1 MAPLLLRMTAVVT
14 KYKKSG
20 LTGQG
25 AGFRWEGDFSDS
37 VNRSDAMAAKS
48 LTRFTS
54 CRWGS
59 SAGFRQFGYSVP
71 LFFDRK
77 TRLMETATAVQG
89 KQQDIAG
96 WMIMLLAAACGII
109 VANLYYAQPLIG
121 PIAVATGI
129 SPAAAGLIVT
139 LAQVGYGLGLL
150 FIVPAGDLL
159 ENRKLVVC
167 LMVITCIS
175 LVGAAYAS
183 NATQF
188 FLAAFIIGVSSV
200 GAQVLVPYAA
210 HMSLPETRGRAVGNV
225 MSGLL
230 MGILL
235 ARPVSSLVADLLG
248 WHAIFG
254 LSAVATALLA
264 LVLLRYLP
272 QRRPPAGM
280 HYFALLASMWHLV
293 KTTPILRRRSMYH
306 ALMFAAFSLF
316 WTTSP
321 LWLASPAFNMS
332 QKGIALFAFAGVIGV
347 IAAPIAGRVADRGW
361 SRPATGIAMFAG
373 AAAFLLT
380 HFWSGGRES
389 SLAILLA
396 AAILLDFGVSANLVL
411 SQRAIYAL
419 GGEIRSRL
427 NGLFMATFFGG
438 GALGSA
444 LGAWIYAEGG
454 WGATSLLGF
463 AFPAVALMYYFTE
476 FRPAAKSAR

>member
-1 MAPLLLRMTAVVT
+1 MDTA
-14 KYKKSG
+14 
-20 LTGQG
+20 
-25 AGFRWEGDFSDS
+25 
-37 VNRSDAMAAKS
+37 AA
-48 LTRFTS
+48 L
-54 CRWGS
+54 
-59 SAGFRQFGYSVP
+59 
-71 LFFDRK
+71 
-77 TRLMETATAVQG
+77 QG

-96 WMIMLLAAACGII
+96 WMITLLAAACGII

-129 SPAAAGLIVT
+129 SPGAAGLIVT
-139 LAQVGYGLGLL
+139 LAQIGYGLGLL
-150 FIVPAGDLL
+150 FIVPAGDLI
-159 ENRKLVVC
+159 ENRKMVLV
-167 LMVITCIS
+167 LLAITCVA
-175 LVGAAYAS
+175 LVGAAYAQS
-183 NATQF
+183 AAQF
-188 FLAAFIIGVSSV
+188 FLAAFVIGVSSV

-235 ARPVSSLVADLLG
+235 ARPLSSLVADLLG

-254 LSAVATALLA
+254 MSAVVIALLA
-264 LVLLRYLP
+264 LVLARYLP
-272 QRRPPAGM
+272 ARRPPAGM

-293 KTTPILRRRSMYH
+293 RTTPILRRRSAYH
-306 ALMFAAFSLF
+306 AMMFAAFSLY

-321 LWLASPAFNMS
+321 LFLAGPTFNMS

-361 SRPATGIAMFAG
+361 SRPATCVAMLAV
-373 AAAFLLT
+373 AASFLMT

-389 SLAILLA
+389 SLAVLLGS
-396 AAILLDFGVSANLVL
+396 AILLDFGVSANLVL

-444 LGAWIYAEGG
+444 LGGWIYAQGG
-454 WGATSLLGF
+454 WSATTWLGF
-463 AFPAVALMYYFTE
+463 AFPALALLYYCTE
-476 FRPAAKSAR
+476 LGARRK

>member
-1 MAPLLLRMTAVVT
+1 MDTA
-14 KYKKSG
+14 
-20 LTGQG
+20 
-25 AGFRWEGDFSDS
+25 
-37 VNRSDAMAAKS
+37 AA
-48 LTRFTS
+48 L
-54 CRWGS
+54 
-59 SAGFRQFGYSVP
+59 
-71 LFFDRK
+71 
-77 TRLMETATAVQG
+77 QG

-96 WMIMLLAAACGII
+96 WMITLLAAACGII

-129 SPAAAGLIVT
+129 SPGAAGLIVT
-139 LAQVGYGLGLL
+139 LAQIGYGLGLL
-150 FIVPAGDLL
+150 FIVPAGDLI
-159 ENRKLVVC
+159 ENRKMVLV
-167 LMVITCIS
+167 LMAITCVA
-175 LVGAAYAS
+175 LVGAAYAQG
-183 NATQF
+183 AAQF
-188 FLAAFIIGVSSV
+188 FLAAFVIGVSSV

-235 ARPVSSLVADLLG
+235 ARPLSSLVADLLG

-254 LSAVATALLA
+254 ISAVVIALLA
-264 LVLLRYLP
+264 LVLARYLP
-272 QRRPPAGM
+272 ARRPPAGM

-293 KTTPILRRRSMYH
+293 RTTPILRRRSAYH
-306 ALMFAAFSLF
+306 AMMFAAFSLY

-321 LWLASPAFNMS
+321 LFLAGPTFNMS
-332 QKGIALFAFAGVIGV
+332 QRGIALFAFAGVIGV

-361 SRPATGIAMFAG
+361 SRPATCVAMLSV
-373 AAAFLLT
+373 AASFLMT

-389 SLAILLA
+389 SLAVLLA
-396 AAILLDFGVSANLVL
+396 SAILLDFGVSANLVL

-444 LGAWIYAEGG
+444 LGGWIYAQGG
-454 WGATSLLGF
+454 WSATTWLGF
-463 AFPAVALMYYFTE
+463 AFPALALLYYFTE
-476 FRPAAKSAR
+476 LRTRRT

>member
-1 MAPLLLRMTAVVT
+1 MDTA
-14 KYKKSG
+14 
-20 LTGQG
+20 
-25 AGFRWEGDFSDS
+25 
-37 VNRSDAMAAKS
+37 AA
-48 LTRFTS
+48 L
-54 CRWGS
+54 
-59 SAGFRQFGYSVP
+59 
-71 LFFDRK
+71 
-77 TRLMETATAVQG
+77 QG

-96 WMIMLLAAACGII
+96 WMITLLAAACGII

-129 SPAAAGLIVT
+129 SPGAAGLIVT
-139 LAQVGYGLGLL
+139 LAQIGYGLGLL
-150 FIVPAGDLL
+150 FIVPAGDLI
-159 ENRKLVVC
+159 ENRKMVLV
-167 LMVITCIS
+167 LMAITCVA
-175 LVGAAYAS
+175 LVGAAYAQG
-183 NATQF
+183 AAQF
-188 FLAAFIIGVSSV
+188 FLAAFVIGVSSV

-235 ARPVSSLVADLLG
+235 ARPLSSLVADLFG

-254 LSAVATALLA
+254 ISAVVTALLA
-264 LVLLRYLP
+264 LVLARYLP
-272 QRRPPAGM
+272 ARRPPAGM

-293 KTTPILRRRSMYH
+293 RTTPILRRRSAYH
-306 ALMFAAFSLF
+306 AMMFAAFSLY

-321 LWLASPAFNMS
+321 LFLAGPTFNMS
-332 QKGIALFAFAGVIGV
+332 QRGIALFAFAGVIGV

-361 SRPATGIAMFAG
+361 SRPATCVAMLSV
-373 AAAFLLT
+373 AASFLMT

-389 SLAILLA
+389 SLAVLLA
-396 AAILLDFGVSANLVL
+396 SAILLDFGVSANLVL

-444 LGAWIYAEGG
+444 LGGWIYAQGG
-454 WGATSLLGF
+454 WSATTWLGF
-463 AFPAVALMYYFTE
+463 AFPALALLYYFTE
-476 FRPAAKSAR
+476 LRTRAK

>member
-1 MAPLLLRMTAVVT
+1 MDTA
-14 KYKKSG
+14 
-20 LTGQG
+20 
-25 AGFRWEGDFSDS
+25 
-37 VNRSDAMAAKS
+37 AA
-48 LTRFTS
+48 L
-54 CRWGS
+54 
-59 SAGFRQFGYSVP
+59 
-71 LFFDRK
+71 
-77 TRLMETATAVQG
+77 QG

-96 WMIMLLAAACGII
+96 WMITLLAAACGII

-129 SPAAAGLIVT
+129 SPGAAGLIVT
-139 LAQVGYGLGLL
+139 LAQIGYGLGLL
-150 FIVPAGDLL
+150 FIVPAGDLI
-159 ENRKLVVC
+159 ENRKMVLV
-167 LMVITCIS
+167 LMAITCVA
-175 LVGAAYAS
+175 LVGAAYAQG
-183 NATQF
+183 AAQF
-188 FLAAFIIGVSSV
+188 FLAAFVIGVSSV

-235 ARPVSSLVADLLG
+235 ARPLSSLVADLLG

-254 LSAVATALLA
+254 ISAVVTALLA
-264 LVLLRYLP
+264 LVLARYLP
-272 QRRPPAGM
+272 ARRPPAGM

-293 KTTPILRRRSMYH
+293 RTTPILRRRSAYH
-306 ALMFAAFSLF
+306 AMMFAAFSLY

-321 LWLASPAFNMS
+321 LFLAGPTFNMS
-332 QKGIALFAFAGVIGV
+332 QTGIARFAFAGVIGV

-361 SRPATGIAMFAG
+361 SRPATCVAMLSV
-373 AAAFLLT
+373 AASFLMT

-389 SLAILLA
+389 SLAVLLA
-396 AAILLDFGVSANLVL
+396 SAILLDFGVSANLVL

-444 LGAWIYAEGG
+444 LGGWIYAQGG
-454 WGATSLLGF
+454 WSATTWLGF
-463 AFPAVALMYYFTE
+463 AFPALALLYYFTE
-476 FRPAAKSAR
+476 LRTRAK

>member
-1 MAPLLLRMTAVVT
+1 MDTA
-14 KYKKSG
+14 
-20 LTGQG
+20 
-25 AGFRWEGDFSDS
+25 
-37 VNRSDAMAAKS
+37 AA
-48 LTRFTS
+48 L
-54 CRWGS
+54 
-59 SAGFRQFGYSVP
+59 
-71 LFFDRK
+71 
-77 TRLMETATAVQG
+77 QG

-96 WMIMLLAAACGII
+96 WMITLLAAACGII

-129 SPAAAGLIVT
+129 SPGAAGLIVT

-150 FIVPAGDLL
+150 FIVPAGDLI
-159 ENRKLVVC
+159 ENRKMVLV
-167 LMVITCIS
+167 LMAITCVA
-175 LVGAAYAS
+175 LVGAAYAQG
-183 NATQF
+183 AAQF
-188 FLAAFIIGVSSV
+188 FLAAFVIGVSSV

-235 ARPVSSLVADLLG
+235 ARPLSSLVADLLG

-254 LSAVATALLA
+254 ISAVVTALLA
-264 LVLLRYLP
+264 LVLARYLP
-272 QRRPPAGM
+272 ARRPPAGM

-293 KTTPILRRRSMYH
+293 RTTPILRRRSAYH
-306 ALMFAAFSLF
+306 AMMFAAFSLY

-321 LWLASPAFNMS
+321 LFLAGPTFNMS

-361 SRPATGIAMFAG
+361 SRPATCVAMLAV
-373 AAAFLLT
+373 AASFLMT

-389 SLAILLA
+389 SLAVLLA
-396 AAILLDFGVSANLVL
+396 SAILLDFGVSANLVL

-444 LGAWIYAEGG
+444 LGGWIYAQGG
-454 WGATSLLGF
+454 WSATTWLGF
-463 AFPAVALMYYFTE
+463 AFPALALLYYCTE
-476 FRPAAKSAR
+476 LRTRAK

>member
-1 MAPLLLRMTAVVT
+1 MDTI
-14 KYKKSG
+14 
-20 LTGQG
+20 
-25 AGFRWEGDFSDS
+25 
-37 VNRSDAMAAKS
+37 AA
-48 LTRFTS
+48 T
-54 CRWGS
+54 
-59 SAGFRQFGYSVP
+59 P
-71 LFFDRK
+71 
-77 TRLMETATAVQG
+77 G
-89 KQQDIAG
+89 KPQEQDIAA
-96 WMIMLLAAACGII
+96 WMITLLAAACGII

-129 SPAAAGLIVT
+129 SPGAAGLIVT

-159 ENRKLVVC
+159 ENRKLVVS
-167 LMVITCIS
+167 LMVVTCLA
-175 LVGAAYAS
+175 LVGAACAQ

-188 FLAAFIIGVSSV
+188 FIAAFAIGVSSV

-210 HMSLPETRGRAVGNV
+210 HMSLPQTRGRAVGNV

-235 ARPVSSLVADLLG
+235 ARPLSSLVADLFG
-248 WHAIFG
+248 WHAIFA
-254 LSAVATALLA
+254 LSAAATAVLA

-280 HYFALLASMWHLV
+280 PYGALLASMWQLV
-293 KTTPILRRRSMYH
+293 RTTPILRRRAAYH
-306 ALMFAAFSLF
+306 ALIFAAFSLF

-321 LWLASPAFNMS
+321 LLLAGPDFGMS

-361 SRPATGIAMFAG
+361 SRPATGLAMLSVALS
-373 AAAFLLT
+373 FLLT
-380 HFWSGGRES
+380 HFWHGGRES
-389 SLAILLA
+389 SLALLLVS
-396 AAILLDFGVSANLVL
+396 AILLDFGVSANLVL

-427 NGLFMATFFGG
+427 NGLFMATFFAG

-444 LGAWIYAEGG
+444 LGGWIYAQGG
-454 WGATSLLGF
+454 WSATSWLGCL
-463 AFPAVALMYYFTE
+463 FPALALLYYATE
-476 FRPAAKSAR
+476 FRRRS

>member
-1 MAPLLLRMTAVVT
+1 MDTA
-14 KYKKSG
+14 
-20 LTGQG
+20 
-25 AGFRWEGDFSDS
+25 
-37 VNRSDAMAAKS
+37 AA
-48 LTRFTS
+48 L
-54 CRWGS
+54 
-59 SAGFRQFGYSVP
+59 
-71 LFFDRK
+71 
-77 TRLMETATAVQG
+77 QG

-96 WMIMLLAAACGII
+96 WMITLLAAACGII

-129 SPAAAGLIVT
+129 SPGAAGLIVT
-139 LAQVGYGLGLL
+139 LAQIGYGLGLL
-150 FIVPAGDLL
+150 FIVPAGDLI
-159 ENRKLVVC
+159 ENRKMVLV
-167 LMVITCIS
+167 LMAITCVA
-175 LVGAAYAS
+175 LVGAAYAQG
-183 NATQF
+183 AVQF
-188 FLAAFIIGVSSV
+188 FLAAFVIGVSSV

-235 ARPVSSLVADLLG
+235 ARPLSSLVADLLG

-254 LSAVATALLA
+254 ISAVVTALLA
-264 LVLLRYLP
+264 LVLARYLP
-272 QRRPPAGM
+272 ARRPPAGM

-293 KTTPILRRRSMYH
+293 RTTPILRRRSAYH
-306 ALMFAAFSLF
+306 AMMFAAFSLY

-321 LWLASPAFNMS
+321 LFLAGPTFNMS

-361 SRPATGIAMFAG
+361 SRPATCVAMLSV
-373 AAAFLLT
+373 AASFLMT

-389 SLAILLA
+389 SLAVLLA
-396 AAILLDFGVSANLVL
+396 SAILLDFGVSANLVL

-444 LGAWIYAEGG
+444 LGGWIYAQGG
-454 WGATSLLGF
+454 WSATTWLGF
-463 AFPAVALMYYFTE
+463 AFPALALLYYFTE
-476 FRPAAKSAR
+476 LRTRAK

>member
-1 MAPLLLRMTAVVT
+1 
-14 KYKKSG
+14 
-20 LTGQG
+20 
-25 AGFRWEGDFSDS
+25 
-37 VNRSDAMAAKS
+37 
-48 LTRFTS
+48 
-54 CRWGS
+54 
-59 SAGFRQFGYSVP
+59 
-71 LFFDRK
+71 
-77 TRLMETATAVQG
+77 METVSAVHG

-121 PIAVATGI
+121 PIAAATGI
-129 SPAAAGLIVT
+129 SPGAAGLIVT
-139 LAQVGYGLGLL
+139 LAQIGYGLGLL

-159 ENRKLVVC
+159 ENRKLVVS
-167 LMVITCIS
+167 LMVVTCIA
-175 LVGAAYAS
+175 LVGAAYAN

-188 FLAAFIIGVSSV
+188 FLAAFVIGVSSV

-235 ARPVSSLVADLLG
+235 ARPLSSLVADLLG

-280 HYFALLASMWHLV
+280 HYFDLLASMWQLV
-293 KTTPILRRRSMYH
+293 KTTPILRRRSIYH

-316 WTTSP
+316 WTASP

-347 IAAPIAGRVADRGW
+347 IAAPIAAPIAGRVADRGW
-361 SRPATGIAMFAG
+361 SRPATGVAMLAG
-373 AAAFLLT
+373 AAAFLST

-389 SLAILLA
+389 SLAVLLA

-454 WGATSLLGF
+454 WSATSWLGF
-463 AFPAVALMYYFTE
+463 AFPALALLYYLTE
-476 FRPAAKSAR
+476 FRSTAQ

>member
-1 MAPLLLRMTAVVT
+1 MDTA
-14 KYKKSG
+14 
-20 LTGQG
+20 
-25 AGFRWEGDFSDS
+25 
-37 VNRSDAMAAKS
+37 AA
-48 LTRFTS
+48 L
-54 CRWGS
+54 
-59 SAGFRQFGYSVP
+59 
-71 LFFDRK
+71 
-77 TRLMETATAVQG
+77 QG

-96 WMIMLLAAACGII
+96 WMITLLAAACGII

-129 SPAAAGLIVT
+129 SPGAAGLIVT
-139 LAQVGYGLGLL
+139 LAQIGYGLGLL
-150 FIVPAGDLL
+150 FIVPAGDLI
-159 ENRKLVVC
+159 ENRKMVLV
-167 LMVITCIS
+167 LMAITCVA
-175 LVGAAYAS
+175 LVGAAYAQG
-183 NATQF
+183 AAQF
-188 FLAAFIIGVSSV
+188 FLAAFVIGVSSV

-235 ARPVSSLVADLLG
+235 ARPLSSLVADLLG

-254 LSAVATALLA
+254 ISAVVTALLA
-264 LVLLRYLP
+264 LVLARYLP
-272 QRRPPAGM
+272 ARRPPAGM

-293 KTTPILRRRSMYH
+293 RTTPILRRRSAYH
-306 ALMFAAFSLF
+306 AMMFAAFSLY

-321 LWLASPAFNMS
+321 LFLAGPTFNMS

-361 SRPATGIAMFAG
+361 SRPATCVAMLSV
-373 AAAFLLT
+373 AASFLMT

-389 SLAILLA
+389 SLAVLLA
-396 AAILLDFGVSANLVL
+396 SAILLDFGVSANLVL

-444 LGAWIYAEGG
+444 LGGWIYAQGG
-454 WGATSLLGF
+454 WSATTWLGF
-463 AFPAVALMYYFTE
+463 AFPALALLYYFTE
-476 FRPAAKSAR
+476 LRTRAK

>member
-1 MAPLLLRMTAVVT
+1 MDTA
-14 KYKKSG
+14 
-20 LTGQG
+20 
-25 AGFRWEGDFSDS
+25 
-37 VNRSDAMAAKS
+37 AA
-48 LTRFTS
+48 L
-54 CRWGS
+54 
-59 SAGFRQFGYSVP
+59 
-71 LFFDRK
+71 
-77 TRLMETATAVQG
+77 QG

-96 WMIMLLAAACGII
+96 WMITLLAAACGII

-129 SPAAAGLIVT
+129 SPGAAGLIVT
-139 LAQVGYGLGLL
+139 LAQIGYGLGLL
-150 FIVPAGDLL
+150 FIVPAGDLI
-159 ENRKLVVC
+159 ENRKMVLV
-167 LMVITCIS
+167 LMAITCVA
-175 LVGAAYAS
+175 LVGAAYAQG
-183 NATQF
+183 AAQF
-188 FLAAFIIGVSSV
+188 FLAAFVIGVSSV

-235 ARPVSSLVADLLG
+235 ARPLSSLVADLLG

-254 LSAVATALLA
+254 ISAVVTALLA
-264 LVLLRYLP
+264 LVLARYLP
-272 QRRPPAGM
+272 ARRPPAGM

-293 KTTPILRRRSMYH
+293 RTTPILRRRSAYH
-306 ALMFAAFSLF
+306 AMMFAAFSLY

-321 LWLASPAFNMS
+321 LFLAGPTFNMS

-361 SRPATGIAMFAG
+361 SRPATCVAMLSV
-373 AAAFLLT
+373 AASFLMT

-389 SLAILLA
+389 SLAVLLA
-396 AAILLDFGVSANLVL
+396 SAILLDFGVSANLVL

-444 LGAWIYAEGG
+444 LGGWIYAQGG
-454 WGATSLLGF
+454 WSATTWLGF
-463 AFPAVALMYYFTE
+463 AFPALALLYYCTE
-476 FRPAAKSAR
+476 LRTRTK